1 MITFYT
7 IAPVFAML
15 FYLIGGIVDKLMT
28 KTEQEILET
37 LVTLEKAVAE
47 MPMANPKPDLR
58 PMFSRLETLA
68 GQLPK
73 GTDPNL
79 LHYLHRKSYQKARAL
94 LEQR

>member
-1 MITFYT
+1 
-7 IAPVFAML
+7 
-15 FYLIGGIVDKLMT
+15 MT

-37 LVTLEKAVAE
+37 LVTLETAAAQ
-47 MPMANPKPDLR
+47 MPKANPKPDLR
-58 PMFSRLETLA
+58 PMFARLETLA

-73 GTDPNL
+73 ETDPNL